1 MVSGWEG
8 PGIRV
13 RDAWVPADRVGLRGI
28 EQLVLLDPLSALFP
42 SFGGAERTNVPWGC
56 SRRAEEER
64 ARKEGIE
71 GSKREFQRVSQQ
83 LTPLAEERDQ
93 ELTAKE

>member
-13 RDAWVPADRVGLRGI
+13 RDARVPADRVGLRGI
-28 EQLVLLDPLSALFP
+28 EQLVLLDPLSALLP

-56 SRRAEEER
+56 SRRSEEER
-64 ARKEGIE
+64 EE
-71 GSKREFQRVSQQ
+71 QPEFTMESKD
-83 LTPLAEERDQ
+83 LTEKRISM
-93 ELTAKE
+93 